1 MLGFAVSG
9 QVFAFMQSGRQY
21 LSSGTKGLL
30 PAAMKRANLA
40 RIRSAR
46 AIRSMSSG
54 MSIDQAG
61 VQLAAAE
68 ESLRV
73 KGWRPSD
80 RVVIFDGVCVMCNS
94 GVDFLLRWDS
104 QKQFKYA
111 ALQSDAGRALVL
123 KYGAPS
129 DLSTMVYVED
139 GVAHVRSEAVLRI
152 GRRLGLP
159 LRVPAQIALVAI
171 PLPMRDWFYTNVVA
185 KNRYDVFG
193 KRDVCR
199 IADSGKEDQ
208 FLN

>member
-1 MLGFAVSG
+1 MLGFAVPG
-9 QVFAFMQSGRQY
+9 KPFALMQSGRKY
-21 LSSGTKGLL
+21 MSLRTKGLL
-30 PAAMKRANLA
+30 LVATKRANLA
-40 RIRSAR
+40 RMQRAGQIRSTASK
-46 AIRSMSSG
+46 AST
-54 MSIDQAG
+54 DQRDK
-61 VQLAAAE
+61 LAAAE
-68 ESLRV
+68 ESLRA

-94 GVDFLLRWDS
+94 GVDFLLQWDS

-139 GVAHVRSEAVLRI
+139 GVAHTRSEAVLRI

-159 LRVPAQIALVAI
+159 LRAPAQIALVAI
-171 PLPMRDWFYTNVVA
+171 PRPMRDWFYTNIVA
-185 KNRYDVFG
+185 NNRYDIFG

-199 IADSGKEDQ
+199 VADSGRKDQ
-208 FLN
+208 FLH